1 MYLLSAIL
9 TLFLKTDK
17 GLFQKLK
24 RMQNLTK
31 LLILSSKTISKK
43 KDESKR
49 TMDEKLEKYRNQ
61 LIEIE
66 QKVGESFLKT
76 ILTLSGGALGISFAF
91 IKNVVGKG
99 PIKASDTLIVA
110 WTFLTISL
118 ASVLLSLYF
127 GTLSYRHAITQV
139 DKGKIYQQA
148 PGGKLAKLMPI
159 LNFLSIFCFVS
170 GVIFLFIFAFKNIG
184 G

>member
-1 MYLLSAIL
+1 MGKIYIN
-9 TLFLKTDK
+9 LKNVSFVSNTDSLPQD
-17 GLFQKLK
+17 GQRL
-24 RMQNLTK
+24 
-31 LLILSSKTISKK
+31 ISKIK
-43 KDESKR
+43 EDAKSHKAFNFEFEDHIQKDESER

-66 QKVGESFLKT
+66 QEVGESFLKT

-118 ASVLLSLYF
+118 ASVLLSLF
-127 GTLSYRHAITQV
+127 SKFSL
-139 DKGKIYQQA
+139 
-148 PGGKLAKLMPI
+148 
-159 LNFLSIFCFVS
+159 IFTH
-170 GVIFLFIFAFKNIG
+170 LFAFGVFFYYYCVKLRSCEKDTQNQVQLICNQKKSEDQ
-184 G
+184 